1 MTSKHKQA
9 YRENINNHGTQTEL
23 RFLKHGEQHKHGTAR
38 HANISNHGKQTEA
51 CMARK
56 HSHKH
61 GEQANTSMSSKN
73 VGMLSKHN
81 HGRRPN
87 TSMKKQAWRANVRYR
102 ISQHFIKQ
110 ARHRISIPSCEQV
123 WRILIVS
130 RIASHSIKQ
139 AKQGT
144 NIKHG
149 VYTSH
154 QPARHQADI
163 SSNNTSVF
171 HQARHHA

>member
-87 TSMKKQAWRANVRYR
+87 TSMKKQAWQANVRYR
-102 ISQHFIKQ
+102 ISQHSL
-110 ARHRISIPSCEQV
+110 HQV
-123 WRILIVS
+123 S
-130 RIASHSIKQ
+130 KASHQHSIMRASMAYINRIQ
-139 AKQGT
+139 NCIAFYQ
-144 NIKHG
+144 
-149 VYTSH
+149 TSE
-154 QPARHQADI
+154 AG
-163 SSNNTSVF
+163 N
-171 HQARHHA
+171 